1 MRWIE
6 QVAKIPQ
13 PRGGYLPSRYLS
25 TETFSDEKTLPENR
39 LVSPMI
45 LSKVVTRLAELSV
58 LQGPGTGSF
67 LPTIRLTV
75 LQPEIEAF
83 CFREF
88 HGKPGSTELARSLL
102 QKVKGLDKESVDAV
116 FRLCAY
122 SYQCSC
128 SGYHRPV
135 KPLEVSDQDIEASLL
150 LLRRIQAFWNA
161 GSKPLFVNYPV
172 KGGWGI
178 QEGQIEFLA
187 ANGIYAIQCRTG
199 KPSATDTLSQLLR
212 YLMLKHTVSAGMEH
226 ILRIGFWNPIQNKI
240 FFYPLDRVE
249 PDLCS
254 WLEKSVIGYPAEEQI
269 QKRQKIWE
277 RTE

>member
-25 TETFSDEKTLPENR
+25 TETFFDEKTLPENR

-88 HGKPGSTELARSLL
+88 HGI
-102 QKVKGLDKESVDAV
+102 V
-116 FRLCAY
+116 
-122 SYQCSC
+122 SC
-128 SGYHRPV
+128 
-135 KPLEVSDQDIEASLL
+135 
-150 LLRRIQAFWNA
+150 
-161 GSKPLFVNYPV
+161 
-172 KGGWGI
+172 
-178 QEGQIEFLA
+178 
-187 ANGIYAIQCRTG
+187 
-199 KPSATDTLSQLLR
+199 LS
-212 YLMLKHTVSAGMEH
+212 
-226 ILRIGFWNPIQNKI
+226 
-240 FFYPLDRVE
+240 
-249 PDLCS
+249 
-254 WLEKSVIGYPAEEQI
+254 
-269 QKRQKIWE
+269 
-277 RTE
+277 